1 MSDVTGSVGRRVG
14 GAVYRR
20 ANLTLPLALLL
31 PYLIAFGLFLAYPI
45 LRALYMSFFDWG
57 IFGPNEFVGLQNY
70 VGLFSEGRFLR
81 AFWTTVLF
89 TALYVPLTLVVS
101 LVLAVLLNGQ
111 MPVLGI
117 FRTVFFMPIVINIAV
132 AAIAIGWIIDPAVG
146 ILNRIFAALQL
157 PQQAWLDHPQ
167 WALFA
172 ISLVTLW
179 ANAGFN
185 IIILL
190 AGLQNIP
197 DELYEAA
204 RIDGSSAFQDFLY
217 ITVPLLRPILLL
229 ITVLSLVLALQV
241 FGEVLLLTEGGPF
254 GSTTVLA
261 LLLYEE
267 GFEKFALGRAA
278 AIGVIMTVVIAGLS
292 FLQFRIFREP

>member
-1 MSDVTGSVGRRVG
+1 MRGFATRRQGNPAIRAGSP
-14 GAVYRR
+14 A
-20 ANLTLPLALLL
+20 LPYLLLL
-31 PYLIAFGLFLAYPI
+31 PYMATFALFLAYPI
-45 LRALYMSFFDWG
+45 LRAVYMSLFDWG
-57 IFGPNEFVGLQNY
+57 IFGPNDFVGLGNY
-70 VGLFSEGRFLR
+70 VALFGEGRFLR
-81 AFWTTVLF
+81 SLGVTLAF
-89 TALYVPLTLVVS
+89 TAIYVPLTLAVS
-101 LVLAVLLNGQ
+101 VVLATLLHGQ
-111 MPVLGI
+111 MPVLGV

-146 ILNRIFAALQL
+146 VLNRLLDALGL
-157 PQQAWLDHPQ
+157 PQQAWLDEPG

-204 RIDGSSAFQDFLY
+204 RLDGSSVFQDFFY
-217 ITVPLLRPILLL
+217 ITVPLLKPIMLL
-229 ITVLSLVLALQV
+229 IAVLSLVLALQV
-241 FGEVLLLTEGGPF
+241 FGEVLLLTDGGPF

-278 AIGVIMTVVIAGLS
+278 AIGIVMTVIIAVLS
-292 FLQFRIFREP
+292 FLQFRVFREN